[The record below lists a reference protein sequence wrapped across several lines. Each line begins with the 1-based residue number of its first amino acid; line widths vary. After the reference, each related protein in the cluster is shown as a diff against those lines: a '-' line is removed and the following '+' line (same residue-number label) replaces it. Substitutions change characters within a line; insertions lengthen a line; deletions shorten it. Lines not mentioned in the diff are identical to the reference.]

1 MTNIKVPLSSNDW
14 NNTGRNP
21 EQHTIIVATI
31 EWIVIILIATI
42 EWFAIILIATIE
54 WFAIIL
60 IATIEWKRARCV
72 LSFFYCDNDTTTTI
86 MTS

>member
-21 EQHTIIVATI
+21 EQHSIIVATI
-31 EWIVIILIATI
+31 EWIVIILIG
-42 EWFAIILIATIE
+42 TIE

-72 LSFFYCDNDTTTTI
+72 LSYCDNDTTRHDTTRQQHNDEDENE
-86 MTS
+86 TR